1 MDEEEYSIGLD
12 LGTTFSCIGV
22 YKNGK
27 VEIIENKIGEKITPS
42 VVIINHDSS
51 ILVGEDTTEF
61 LVQNYDSCIY
71 EVKRLIGRK
80 FSDKEVKEEIKKLP
94 FKIISPKGEDSPVIE
109 VNVEGIQ
116 ISYSPVEISSFIIKK
131 MVQTAEKYLN
141 KKVKKLVITVP
152 AYFSDS
158 QRKLTK
164 QAAELIGLKVLRV
177 INEPTA
183 AAIAYGFDKTQQLNE
198 KILVFD
204 LGGGTFDVSIL
215 TIKKD
220 ENNPNSKIF
229 QVLGTSGDMNL
240 GGEDFDNQLV
250 DYFLNKRRNKE
261 ELKKN
266 MQFIKDLKI
275 KCEVIKKTLS
285 NSHCNKA
292 TLKIDKFDQNGD
304 LIEEITRDEF
314 EAICHNLFK
323 KLEIPLEDALSN
335 AKLTRNDIN
344 EVILVGG
351 STRIPKVKQIVKNY
365 FPRSKI
371 NDSINPDEAVAFGA
385 TIEAEKINHNK
396 NSSISNFLLL
406 DITPLSLGTSVLN
419 KSKNKEIQEEGDV
432 MDVIIP
438 RGSPIPS
445 TFCKVYI
452 TVYDNQES
460 MPINIYE
467 GENNFVKYNN
477 LLKKKDI
484 NGLQKREKGKTKVKV
499 TLEIDIHGI
508 LTVTAREESDNG
520 QSLNYTIINDDIS
533 LSPEKIKELKKKK

>member
-1 MDEEEYSIGLD
+1 
-12 LGTTFSCIGV
+12 
-22 YKNGK
+22 
-27 VEIIENKIGEKITPS
+27 
-42 VVIINHDSS
+42 
-51 ILVGEDTTEF
+51 
-61 LVQNYDSCIY
+61 
-71 EVKRLIGRK
+71 
-80 FSDKEVKEEIKKLP
+80 
-94 FKIISPKGEDSPVIE
+94 
-109 VNVEGIQ
+109 
-116 ISYSPVEISSFIIKK
+116 
-131 MVQTAEKYLN
+131 
-141 KKVKKLVITVP
+141 
-152 AYFSDS
+152 
-158 QRKLTK
+158 
-164 QAAELIGLKVLRV
+164 
-177 INEPTA
+177 
-183 AAIAYGFDKTQQLNE
+183 
-198 KILVFD
+198 
-204 LGGGTFDVSIL
+204 
-215 TIKKD
+215 
-220 ENNPNSKIF
+220 
-229 QVLGTSGDMNL
+229 
-240 GGEDFDNQLV
+240 
-250 DYFLNKRRNKE
+250 
-261 ELKKN
+261 

-477 LLKKKDI
+477 LLKNEVLRD
-484 NGLQKREKGKTKVKV
+484 
-499 TLEIDIHGI
+499 
-508 LTVTAREESDNG
+508 
-520 QSLNYTIINDDIS
+520 
-533 LSPEKIKELKKKK
+533 